1 MSAVGNFHR
10 VKDQPNLRKNP
21 DTGVVVNVSD
31 DDYHKYIMKREQVRK
46 NNARLDRVESEL
58 SEVKGMLRSII
69 DKLDT

>member
-1 MSAVGNFHR
+1 MSIVGNFQR
-10 VKDQPNLRKNP
+10 VKDQPNLRKDP

-31 DDYHKYIMKREQVRK
+31 DDYHKYMMKREQVRK

-58 SEVKGMLRSII
+58 MEVKELLRSIV